1 MSPHLPVSELFA
13 GQESCEGA
21 FERVWAA
28 AHGVGS
34 ITIVAALAV
43 EAQVV
48 RRRDKERL
56 QQLSVTDVVDFGG
69 HVQHS
74 PHHGHCAT
82 ETQDPKKKHDG
93 EFKLISQFKNALQSE
108 ILRKIAKVNIYF
120 HDQIICF
127 SAQKKKFVWKREG
140 WSV

>member
-82 ETQDPKKKHDG
+82 ETQNPKKKHDG
-93 EFKLISQFKNALQSE
+93 EFKLTSQFKNALQSE
-108 ILRKIAKVNIYF
+108 ILRKICQGKYL
-120 HDQIICF
+120 F
-127 SAQKKKFVWKREG
+127 SRSNNMFFCSEKKFV
-140 WSV
+140 